1 MSGRRREGLAPNL
14 FPFLAVL
21 VCTLGTLILLLALV
35 AQNAGDT
42 YAAADSQPPAEDAG
56 PDEEAVKLVE
66 TAAMIDRQLREAVW
80 HRDQTVKM
88 RDDQTAEL
96 EERRDRLAHLEDH
109 VRRIQDELKSLTT
122 EVEKAME
129 KPGESSEAQ
138 ATLDKVLLEIETEK
152 EAIGN
157 LETDLKSETPRIVI
171 VPHKGPN
178 GTDRRPIYI
187 ECRADGVYLQPGNQH
202 IKRVDLEP
210 RVGFANP
217 LESALRTIRLH
228 AMQSYGDAIAP
239 YPLLV
244 VRPDGI
250 ESYSVAR
257 AAMSNWDDQF
267 GYELVPGEVDLAF
280 PSTDPTLNTKVA
292 AAIDQAVA
300 QRQALAMRFGGGGGG
315 GSGTAGGRNASG
327 GRDPQSGGYSAEG
340 YAAGGNAPDGP
351 YSGGQDAGGGYS
363 SLAGDGTAAGDGAMD
378 GTGGATAATGRS
390 AASPAASSLPVLSAA
405 KMSRGANNG
414 AIGDARMA
422 GFTPPP
428 GASPSGPYDGNALDG
443 DLTTGPA
450 DSAIALNPPSGAPA
464 AQAGSP
470 QTQSGVPQG
479 FAANGA
485 PDGAAT
491 DPGNYA
497 GPTGQSVSGSAS
509 GTSETATGKS
519 AGSVSTGA
527 AGGNGGTQ
535 AASSGSPSSAQ
546 SSAQG
551 QPQDASQP
559 AGGTPSIT
567 TGNSQTPPVTRVG
580 KDWALPPDISSSR
593 GTEMLRLVR
602 VECHADHFVLIAE
615 GGRGAPTAYSFAD
628 GDINQA
634 SLELA
639 TAVRDRASGWG
650 AAMQGARWQP
660 VLDVA
665 VVPGGEARFQQLTRL
680 LDGSGLMIQARGT
693 K

>member
-1 MSGRRREGLAPNL
+1 
-14 FPFLAVL
+14 
-21 VCTLGTLILLLALV
+21 
-35 AQNAGDT
+35 
-42 YAAADSQPPAEDAG
+42 
-56 PDEEAVKLVE
+56 
-66 TAAMIDRQLREAVW
+66 
-80 HRDQTVKM
+80 
-88 RDDQTAEL
+88 
-96 EERRDRLAHLEDH
+96 
-109 VRRIQDELKSLTT
+109 
-122 EVEKAME
+122 
-129 KPGESSEAQ
+129 
-138 ATLDKVLLEIETEK
+138 
-152 EAIGN
+152 
-157 LETDLKSETPRIVI
+157 
-171 VPHKGPN
+171 
-178 GTDRRPIYI
+178 
-187 ECRADGVYLQPGNQH
+187 
-202 IKRVDLEP
+202 
-210 RVGFANP
+210 
-217 LESALRTIRLH
+217 
-228 AMQSYGDAIAP
+228 MQSYGDAIAP

-280 PSTDPTLNTKVA
+280 PSSDPTLNTKVA

-300 QRQALAMRFGGGGGG
+300 QRQALAMRFGGGGG
-315 GSGTAGGRNASG
+315 SGAGGGRNASG
-327 GRDPQSGGYSAEG
+327 GGDPRSAGYSAG
-340 YAAGGNAPDGP
+340 DGSPDGQ
-351 YSGGQDAGGGYS
+351 YSGGPNAGGGYS
-363 SLAGDGTAAGDGAMD
+363 SLAGDGTANGDAAMN
-378 GTGGATAATGRS
+378 GTGGDTAAAGRS
-390 AASPAASSLPVLSAA
+390 AASPPASSLPVLSAA
-405 KMSRGANNG
+405 KMSRGATSG

-428 GASPSGPYDGNALDG
+428 VANAVGPYDGNGPDG
-443 DLTTGPA
+443 DPTGPSGTA
-450 DSAIALNPPSGAPA
+450 SGSPGTKSGSDPAIAMNSAGGETTT
-464 AQAGSP
+464 QAGSP
-470 QTQSGVPQG
+470 QTQAGVPQG

-485 PDGAAT
+485 PVGAAT
-491 DPGNYA
+491 DPSNSA
-497 GPTGQSVSGSAS
+497 GPAGQSVSGSSS
-509 GTSETATGKS
+509 GVSETATGKS

-551 QPQDASQP
+551 QPQDASQS

-567 TGNSQTPPVTRVG
+567 MGNSQTPPVTRVG

-628 GDINQA
+628 GDINRA

-665 VVPGGEARFQQLTRL
+665 VAPGGEARFQQLNRL
-680 LDGSGLMIQARGT
+680 LDGSGLMIQARGA

>member
-42 YAAADSQPPAEDAG
+42 FAAADSQPPAEDAG

-66 TAAMIDRQLREAVW
+66 AAEMIDRQLREAVW

-88 RDDQTAEL
+88 RDAQTAEL

-109 VRRIQDELKSLTT
+109 VRRLHDDLKSLTT

-129 KPGESSEAQ
+129 KPGESSDAQ
-138 ATLDKVLLEIETEK
+138 ATLDKVLLDIEAEK

-157 LETDLKSETPRIVI
+157 LETELKSETPRIVI

-187 ECRADGVYLQPGNQH
+187 ECRADGVYLQPGNQR

-257 AAMSNWDDQF
+257 AAMTNWDDQF

-280 PSTDPTLNTKVA
+280 PTNDPTLDTKVA
-292 AAIDQAVA
+292 AAIGQAVA
-300 QRQALAMRFGGGGGG
+300 QRQALAMRFGNGGG
-315 GSGTAGGRNASG
+315 GSGTGSGSGAAGG
-327 GRDPQSGGYSAEG
+327 DPRSDGYSAEG
-340 YAAGGNAPDGP
+340 YAAGGGTPLGQ
-351 YSGGQDAGGGYS
+351 YSGGQNAGGGYS
-363 SLAGDGTAAGDGAMD
+363 SLAGDGTASGDGAMN
-378 GTGGATAATGRS
+378 GATPAGRT
-390 AASPAASSLPVLSAA
+390 AASPPASSLPVLSAA
-405 KMSRGANNG
+405 KMSRGATSG

-428 GASPSGPYDGNALDG
+428 GASPSQPSVSPSGPYDGNGPDG
-443 DLTTGPA
+443 DLTGPFGSTGPA
-450 DSAIALNPPSGAPA
+450 GSTSPSGTAS
-464 AQAGSP
+464 GSP

-491 DPGNYA
+491 DPSDYA
-497 GPTGQSVSGSAS
+497 GPVGQSVSGSAT
-509 GTSETATGKS
+509 GASETATGKS
-519 AGSVSTGA
+519 AGSVSSGA
-527 AGGNGGTQ
+527 AGGSGGTQ

-546 SSAQG
+546 SSSQG
-551 QPQDASQP
+551 QPQDASQS

-567 TGNSQTPPVTRVG
+567 MGNSQTPPVTRVG

-602 VECHADHFVLIAE
+602 VECHADHFVLIGE

-628 GDINQA
+628 GDINRA

-665 VVPGGEARFQQLTRL
+665 VAPGGEARFQQLTRL
-680 LDGSGLMIQARGT
+680 LDGSGLMIQARGA

>member
-66 TAAMIDRQLREAVW
+66 AAEMIDRQLREAMW

-88 RDDQTAEL
+88 RDEQTAEL

-109 VRRIQDELKSLTT
+109 VRRLHDDLKSLTT

-129 KPGESSEAQ
+129 KPGESSEVQ
-138 ATLDKVLLEIETEK
+138 ATLDKVLLEIEAEK

-157 LETDLKSETPRIVI
+157 LETELKSETPRIVI

-202 IKRVDLEP
+202 INRDDLEP

-280 PSTDPTLNTKVA
+280 PSSDPTLNTKVA

-300 QRQALAMRFGGGGGG
+300 QRQALAMRFGGGGG
-315 GSGTAGGRNASG
+315 SGAGGGRNASG
-327 GRDPQSGGYSAEG
+327 GGDPRSAGYSAG
-340 YAAGGNAPDGP
+340 DGSPDGQ
-351 YSGGQDAGGGYS
+351 YSGGPNAGGGYS
-363 SLAGDGTAAGDGAMD
+363 SLAGDGTANGDAAMN
-378 GTGGATAATGRS
+378 GTGGDTAAAGRS
-390 AASPAASSLPVLSAA
+390 AASPPASSLPVLSAA
-405 KMSRGANNG
+405 KMSRGATSG

-428 GASPSGPYDGNALDG
+428 VANAVGPYDGNGPDG
-443 DLTTGPA
+443 DPTGP
-450 DSAIALNPPSGAPA
+450 
-464 AQAGSP
+464 
-470 QTQSGVPQG
+470 
-479 FAANGA
+479 
-485 PDGAAT
+485 
-491 DPGNYA
+491 
-497 GPTGQSVSGSAS
+497 S
-509 GTSETATGKS
+509 GTA
-519 AGSVSTGA
+519 
-527 AGGNGGTQ
+527 
-535 AASSGSPSSAQ
+535 SGSPGTKSGSDPAIAMNSAARQ
-546 SSAQG
+546 RHR
-551 QPQDASQP
+551 PVRHKRKP
-559 AGGTPSIT
+559 AFRKDSPP
-567 TGNSQTPPVTRVG
+567 TGHRSVPPPIRVTPPARPDKAFPVPLRASPRPRPGSRPDRFRPAPPAATAAPKRHHRDRRRRPNRRLRANRKTRRNPPAVRRRSR
-580 KDWALPPDISSSR
+580 WAIRKRHLSPVSARIGRCRRTFRLAAAPRCCGWFAWSATPTISS
-593 GTEMLRLVR
+593 
-602 VECHADHFVLIAE
+602 
-615 GGRGAPTAYSFAD
+615 
-628 GDINQA
+628 
-634 SLELA
+634 
-639 TAVRDRASGWG
+639 
-650 AAMQGARWQP
+650 
-660 VLDVA
+660 
-665 VVPGGEARFQQLTRL
+665 
-680 LDGSGLMIQARGT
+680 
-693 K
+693 